1 MARAYS
7 LDLRER
13 VVVAVADGQ
22 PCRAVVSFVSGE
34 RGERD
39 EVIAAGARHWRP
51 GSLTCQ
57 GKRPYPLEGKRDWLL
72 GQLSQ
77 TPDLTLHALLDTLRD
92 RGVAV
97 CHCARPCRMATGG
110 R

>member
-51 GSLTCQ
+51 GGLTPVKASGHTRWKGSMTGC
-57 GKRPYPLEGKRDWLL
+57 WA
-72 GQLSQ
+72 S
-77 TPDLTLHALLDTLRD
+77 
-92 RGVAV
+92 
-97 CHCARPCRMATGG
+97 CR
-110 R
+110 RRLI